1 MPLYCVSRI
10 DQPERQGGIVTSD
23 RGPAPGLRPDSV
35 TPAQDQYSDY
45 TFPCNNCRA
54 LVGAIIRTEACQ
66 PDEIVSAP
74 DSLAYT
80 QRNIFDKF
88 YQYFSLC
95 CGLGQVNST
104 CLLLILLLDMVFL
117 DVLQNLHCD
126 WFVFLYGKRDEKIT
140 LIHVFRQGEFKFS
153 TSTLIYF
160 WGLNT

>member
-1 MPLYCVSRI
+1 MKALVGAFNPSR
-10 DQPERQGGIVTSD
+10 
-23 RGPAPGLRPDSV
+23 GLLRDCENRLWNRWTV
-35 TPAQDQYSDY
+35 CGTNSDY

-95 CGLGQVNST
+95 CGLGQVNRT
-104 CLLLILLLDMVFL
+104 CLLLILLLYMVFL
-117 DVLQNLHCD
+117 DILQNLHYI
-126 WFVFLYGKRDEKIT
+126 VIGLYFFMEREMKRSPLFMFSGKANSNFPLPHI
-140 LIHVFRQGEFKFS
+140 FGA
-153 TSTLIYF
+153 
-160 WGLNT
+160 